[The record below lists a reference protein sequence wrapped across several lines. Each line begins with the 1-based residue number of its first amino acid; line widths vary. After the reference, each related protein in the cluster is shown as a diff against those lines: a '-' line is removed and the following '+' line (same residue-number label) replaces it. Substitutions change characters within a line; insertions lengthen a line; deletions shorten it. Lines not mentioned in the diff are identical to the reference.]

1 MLILASALFVLL
13 DPWNHRD
20 FPEHNKW
27 LMTLDPTM
35 FRNRAYER
43 GLITTSEKEELSS
56 NSASG
61 KHVHNEQLLSY
72 ARTGGEKTFKMLLDT
87 LKEMGGE
94 RYAEKCQ
101 QLSKLLPST
110 VYGMHHYIT
119 ILKCSLYLWQC
130 KDFSQYFIS

>member
-1 MLILASALFVLL
+1 
-13 DPWNHRD
+13 
-20 FPEHNKW
+20 
-27 LMTLDPTM
+27 M

-72 ARTGGEKTFKMLLDT
+72 ARTDGEKTFKMLLDT
-87 LKEMGGE
+87 LKEMGVE
-94 RYAEKCQ
+94 RYADKCQ

-110 VYGMHHYIT
+110 AYGMHHYIT
-119 ILKCSLYLWQC
+119 ILS
-130 KDFSQYFIS
+130 